1 MSALSILYLILPFP
15 LAFILH
21 DAEEIIFQHRW
32 MLRHKDSL
40 NLRFP
45 GLRPLTEHLSGL
57 GTLAFSI
64 AALEE
69 LVIIATAVCY
79 VLVHGQWCLQVWS
92 ALFLAFSIHL
102 LVHIAQAAVIRG
114 YVPGL
119 VTSLLLLPYAFFGIR
134 SISFVMRPWEIL
146 LLGGAGV
153 IAMAANLAFAHWLGR
168 KFQSWMKP
176 AE

>member
-45 GLRPLTEHLSGL
+45 RLRPLTEHLSGL

-69 LVIIATAVCY
+69 LLIIATAVCY
-79 VLVHGQWCLQVWS
+79 VLVQGQWCLQVWS
-92 ALFLAFSIHL
+92 ALFLAFRLRQRHMTL
-102 LVHIAQAAVIRG
+102 Q
-114 YVPGL
+114 
-119 VTSLLLLPYAFFGIR
+119 
-134 SISFVMRPWEIL
+134 
-146 LLGGAGV
+146 
-153 IAMAANLAFAHWLGR
+153 
-168 KFQSWMKP
+168 
-176 AE
+176 

>member
-45 GLRPLTEHLSGL
+45 RLRPLTEPLSGL
-57 GTLAFSI
+57 GTLAS
-64 AALEE
+64 ALEE

-79 VLVHGQWCLQVWS
+79 VLVQGQWCLQVWS
-92 ALFLAFSIHL
+92 ALFLAFSVHL

-119 VTSLLLLPYAFFGIR
+119 VTSMLLLPYAFFGIR
-134 SISFVMRPWEIL
+134 SISFVMSPWEIL